1 MQLELTTEQ
10 RAILLSLVWREEA
23 NVMDSNKT
31 RWAELH
37 ELEALLTGEKQ

>member
-10 RAILLSLVWREEA
+10 RAILLSLVWREES
-23 NVMDSNKT
+23 NVMDTNQA

-37 ELEALLTGEKQ
+37 KIEDLLTGKEQ